1 MIESIIFL
9 LIIALREYSILLER
23 REWASERSE
32 LLNRIQAP
40 DRLPAAQI
48 VDFEFPEPEPDE
60 FNLVGTIADMKND

>member
-9 LIIALREYSILLER
+9 LIIVLREYSILLER

-40 DRLPAAQI
+40 ERLPAAQI
-48 VDFEFPEPEPDE
+48 ADFDFPEPELDE
-60 FNLVGTIADMKND
+60 FNLVGTIAEMKDD